1 MGSGRRFGFLK
12 KVGGLA
18 LFRWVPRLAQATT
31 WVLSAFKIVPS
42 ISVYHTY
49 PDSFLIPTKVSAEL
63 DLLPLRTELLLPTS
77 LPLPAQPHLVQHFPF
92 SPPASSNGEFAFS
105 ETRDPTQIRTRAL
118 TPPTRATLRCPV
130 SAPTATTSSPPIF
143 ICDRQIL
150 ASPATELY
158 AKGLLPLTQHPR
170 CRYTRV
176 DPNPHH
182 RGLQSIIVSS
192 ATLPD
197 NTPEHNN
204 MPPSRGKAKTRAA
217 TRRGAPA
224 TETQHEPSDV
234 DTPEAIAT
242 PSRVSR
248 KRARGN
254 DAPAPAPAAR
264 NTRRKTKDTRNLERE
279 DTEGTEAQ
287 DLSDDGTEPALPSEL
302 EIVASLKIADRHV
315 NATEDFANNLLEGHE
330 NVPGYGKIAGRDWTF
345 IIRKV
350 EVNIGRPE
358 AHDRL
363 PVDESGGQAVTPSH
377 KTVVDIDLG
386 PDRQV
391 SRSHAII
398 SYDGQ
403 SLSWFIV
410 VNGRNGLRV
419 DNNLLK
425 RGSKSF
431 LRNGS
436 VIEIGQTQMAFI
448 TTPNDDGDGP
458 VWDASIIR
466 QAQKSSEEDDDG
478 YDDSRVN
485 GTHPHAH
492 PQHRGQLQDAS
503 RQPPQYG
510 GQQQQQQQQ
519 QPRTHP
525 HSQRAAALHS
535 GSVVGPPGTPLRP
548 TTATMPKSSPSANY
562 SRGITMESTES
573 IDYSSNTAKDLKPP
587 HSYAQLIGMA
597 ILSTHEQQ
605 MTLNNIYKW
614 IMANYAFYRFNTG
627 GWQNSIRHNLSLNKA
642 FTKIARR
649 TDEPGKGMK
658 WMIEPTE
665 FDTFVQQGMKGC
677 RRPAIQIP
685 IGDPQSTAASP
696 SSPLHPARN
705 APSSAMGIKRRDD
718 ETTPPLPQFQPPYPR
733 STEAFTPDRGSRR
746 KNIEGS
752 NMGLGINEVTLDAAG
767 QEAAYNLDFL
777 RSTPRNGLTAAAHAA
792 GSPPALYV
800 NDEGRVGPMDT
811 PFPLRPTARLAPPS
825 TLRRPSDFI
834 QFSSP
839 APFWKM
845 EGLVGST
852 PFKPYDMSPLKTPF
866 PMLKPKIEKM
876 EEEDDDRKMIM
887 EAGEEDLYKDRDEQ
901 KAVNPGETEGI
912 KSPTSADGAVK
923 LNIEEKPIRRQ
934 SPIIPSSSPPRQLSE
949 VNFAGAESPS
959 IARPGTSSSKGLSL
973 LAAATKEAEKLS
985 ESSESGSADVQS
997 TAPSSFSHS
1006 LPNNHPLAA
1015 PPHLRPSP
1023 MISNGLG
1030 GMDANGGLNGYQQLP
1045 PPPPPVQQQQHQLQH
1060 QQHAYQGMNTGAQDE
1075 DDEGIDLAK

>member
-1 MGSGRRFGFLK
+1 
-12 KVGGLA
+12 
-18 LFRWVPRLAQATT
+18 
-31 WVLSAFKIVPS
+31 
-42 ISVYHTY
+42 
-49 PDSFLIPTKVSAEL
+49 
-63 DLLPLRTELLLPTS
+63 
-77 LPLPAQPHLVQHFPF
+77 
-92 SPPASSNGEFAFS
+92 
-105 ETRDPTQIRTRAL
+105 
-118 TPPTRATLRCPV
+118 
-130 SAPTATTSSPPIF
+130 
-143 ICDRQIL
+143 
-150 ASPATELY
+150 
-158 AKGLLPLTQHPR
+158 
-170 CRYTRV
+170 
-176 DPNPHH
+176 
-182 RGLQSIIVSS
+182 
-192 ATLPD
+192 
-197 NTPEHNN
+197 
-204 MPPSRGKAKTRAA
+204 MPPSGRKGKTRA
-217 TRRGAPA
+217 RRGAHA
-224 TETQHEPSDV
+224 AEAHEPSDV

-248 KRARGN
+248 KRARGT
-254 DAPAPAPAAR
+254 DAPAPVAR
-264 NTRRKTKDTRNLERE
+264 NTRRKTKDTRTLDRE

-302 EIVASLKIADRHV
+302 EIVASLKVADRQV
-315 NATEDFANNLLEGHE
+315 NATEDFANDLLEGQE
-330 NVPGYGKIAGRDWTF
+330 NVPGYGKIAGRDWAF

-358 AHDRL
+358 AHERL
-363 PVDESGGQAVTPSH
+363 PVEESAGRPGTPSH

-398 SYDGQ
+398 SYDAT
-403 SLSWFIV
+403 SSSWFIV

-425 RGSKSF
+425 RGAKSF

-436 VIEIGQTQMAFI
+436 VIEIAGTQMAFI

-478 YDDSRVN
+478 YDDSRMN
-485 GTHPHAH
+485 GTRPHAH

-503 RQPPQYG
+503 RQPPQYNPP
-510 GQQQQQQQQ
+510 QQQQN
-519 QPRTHP
+519 RTHP
-525 HSQRAAALHS
+525 HSQRAAGLHS

-548 TTATMPKSSPSANY
+548 TTATMAKSSPSANY

-573 IDYSSNTAKDLKPP
+573 IDYSANTAKDLKPP

-597 ILSTHEQQ
+597 ILSTQEQQ

-665 FDTFVQQGMKGC
+665 FETFVQQGMKGC
-677 RRPAIQIP
+677 RRPAVQIP
-685 IGDPQSTAASP
+685 INGTQSTAASP
-696 SSPLHPARN
+696 SSPLHSVRN
-705 APSSAMGIKRRDD
+705 PPSSAVGIKRRDD

-733 STEAFTPDRGSRR
+733 QNEAFTPDRGSRR
-746 KNIEGS
+746 RNDGP
-752 NMGLGINEVTLDAAG
+752 NMGLGINESTIDAAG

-866 PMLKPKIEKM
+866 PMLKPKIENADEDEKKYIQTEADD
-876 EEEDDDRKMIM
+876 EE
-887 EAGEEDLYKDRDEQ
+887 
-901 KAVNPGETEGI
+901 KAVSTGDMNSI
-912 KSPTSADGAVK
+912 KSPNSTQGAKSAID
-923 LNIEEKPIRRQ
+923 EKPSRRQ
-934 SPIIPSSSPPRQLSE
+934 SPIIPSSSPPRATSE
-949 VNFAGAESPS
+949 GRFIGAESPS
-959 IARPGTSSSKGLSL
+959 ITRPGTSSSKGLSL
-973 LAAATKEAEKLS
+973 LVEAGKEAEKMS
-985 ESSESGSADVQS
+985 ESSDPPAVDAQP
-997 TAPSSFSHS
+997 TAPGGSMNGMPTS
-1006 LPNNHPLAA
+1006 HPLSA
-1015 PPHLRPSP
+1015 PPQLRPSP
-1023 MISNGLG
+1023 MISSNHS
-1030 GMDANGGLNGYQQLP
+1030 NGGHNSYQQLP
-1045 PPPPPVQQQQHQLQH
+1045 PAPASQQHHHQLQ
-1060 QQHAYQGMNTGAQDE
+1060 QQHAYPGMNAGAQDD

>member
-1 MGSGRRFGFLK
+1 
-12 KVGGLA
+12 
-18 LFRWVPRLAQATT
+18 
-31 WVLSAFKIVPS
+31 
-42 ISVYHTY
+42 
-49 PDSFLIPTKVSAEL
+49 
-63 DLLPLRTELLLPTS
+63 
-77 LPLPAQPHLVQHFPF
+77 
-92 SPPASSNGEFAFS
+92 
-105 ETRDPTQIRTRAL
+105 
-118 TPPTRATLRCPV
+118 
-130 SAPTATTSSPPIF
+130 
-143 ICDRQIL
+143 
-150 ASPATELY
+150 
-158 AKGLLPLTQHPR
+158 
-170 CRYTRV
+170 
-176 DPNPHH
+176 
-182 RGLQSIIVSS
+182 
-192 ATLPD
+192 
-197 NTPEHNN
+197 
-204 MPPSRGKAKTRAA
+204 MPPSSRKGKTRA
-217 TRRGAPA
+217 RRGAHA
-224 TETQHEPSDV
+224 AEAHEPSDI

-248 KRARGN
+248 KRARGT
-254 DAPAPAPAAR
+254 DAPAPAAR
-264 NTRRKTKDTRNLERE
+264 NTRRKIKDTRNLERE
-279 DTEGTEAQ
+279 DTEGTEPQ
-287 DLSDDGTEPALPSEL
+287 DASDDGTEPALPSEL
-302 EIVASLKIADRHV
+302 EIVASLKIADRQV
-315 NATEDFANNLLEGHE
+315 NATEDFANDLLEGQE
-330 NVPGYGKIAGRDWTF
+330 NVPGYGKIAGRDWAF

-358 AHDRL
+358 AHERL
-363 PVDESGGQAVTPSH
+363 PVEESAGRPGTPSH

-398 SYDGQ
+398 SYDGA
-403 SLSWFIV
+403 SSSWFIV

-425 RGSKSF
+425 RGAKSF

-436 VIEIGQTQMAFI
+436 VIEIAGTQMAFI

-478 YDDSRVN
+478 YDDTRTN
-485 GTHPHAH
+485 GAHPHAH

-503 RQPPQYG
+503 RQAPQYNPP
-510 GQQQQQQQQ
+510 QQQQQN
-519 QPRTHP
+519 RTHP
-525 HSQRAAALHS
+525 HSQRAAGLHS

-548 TTATMPKSSPSANY
+548 TTATMGKSSPSANY

-573 IDYSSNTAKDLKPP
+573 IDYSANTAKDLKPP

-677 RRPAIQIP
+677 RRPAVQIP
-685 IGDPQSTAASP
+685 IGGTQSTAASP
-696 SSPLHPARN
+696 SSPLHPVRN
-705 APSSAMGIKRRDD
+705 PPSSAMGIKRRDD

-733 STEAFTPDRGSRR
+733 TTEAFTPDRGSRR
-746 KNIEGS
+746 RE
-752 NMGLGINEVTLDAAG
+752 NMGLGINESTIDAAG

-777 RSTPRNGLTAAAHAA
+777 RSTPRNGLTAAANAA

-800 NDEGRVGPMDT
+800 NDEGRIGPMDT
-811 PFPLRPTARLAPPS
+811 PFPLRPTARFAPPS

-866 PMLKPKIEKM
+866 PMLKPKLETLGAEEKKISQA
-876 EEEDDDRKMIM
+876 EEDEEDKAVS
-887 EAGEEDLYKDRDEQ
+887 AGEADAIKNSPHSTED
-901 KAVNPGETEGI
+901 GI
-912 KSPTSADGAVK
+912 KSA
-923 LNIEEKPIRRQ
+923 IEEKPSRRQ
-934 SPIIPSSSPPRQLSE
+934 SPVIPSSSPPRATSE
-949 VNFAGAESPS
+949 GRFIGAESPS
-959 IARPGTSSSKGLSL
+959 ITRPGTASSKGLSL
-973 LAAATKEAEKLS
+973 LVEAGKEAEKQ
-985 ESSESGSADVQS
+985 SGSSDSGAGEPQS
-997 TAPSSFSHS
+997 AASGSFSHG
-1006 LPNNHPLAA
+1006 LPTSHPLAA
-1015 PPHLRPSP
+1015 PPSLRPSP
-1023 MISNGLG
+1023 MISNGPGGGINSLG
-1030 GMDANGGLNGYQQLP
+1030 SQNGYQQLAP
-1045 PPPPPVQQQQHQLQH
+1045 PQHPAPQQHHQHHHQLQQQHS
-1060 QQHAYQGMNTGAQDE
+1060 YPGMNSAAQDD

>member
-1 MGSGRRFGFLK
+1 
-12 KVGGLA
+12 
-18 LFRWVPRLAQATT
+18 
-31 WVLSAFKIVPS
+31 
-42 ISVYHTY
+42 
-49 PDSFLIPTKVSAEL
+49 
-63 DLLPLRTELLLPTS
+63 
-77 LPLPAQPHLVQHFPF
+77 
-92 SPPASSNGEFAFS
+92 
-105 ETRDPTQIRTRAL
+105 
-118 TPPTRATLRCPV
+118 
-130 SAPTATTSSPPIF
+130 
-143 ICDRQIL
+143 
-150 ASPATELY
+150 
-158 AKGLLPLTQHPR
+158 
-170 CRYTRV
+170 
-176 DPNPHH
+176 
-182 RGLQSIIVSS
+182 
-192 ATLPD
+192 
-197 NTPEHNN
+197 
-204 MPPSRGKAKTRAA
+204 MPPSGRKGKTRA
-217 TRRGAPA
+217 RRGAHAAEP
-224 TETQHEPSDV
+224 HEPSDV

-248 KRARGN
+248 KRARGT
-254 DAPAPAPAAR
+254 DAPAPAAAR
-264 NTRRKTKDTRNLERE
+264 NTRRKTKDTRNLDRE

-302 EIVASLKIADRHV
+302 EIVASLKVADRQV
-315 NATEDFANNLLEGHE
+315 NATEDFANDLLEGQE
-330 NVPGYGKIAGRDWTF
+330 NVPGYGKIAGRDWAF

-358 AHDRL
+358 AHERL
-363 PVDESGGQAVTPSH
+363 PVEESAGRPGTPSH

-398 SYDGQ
+398 SYDGAT
-403 SLSWFIV
+403 SNWFIV

-425 RGSKSF
+425 RGAKSF

-436 VIEIGQTQMAFI
+436 VIEIAGTQMAFI

-478 YDDSRVN
+478 YDDNTRMN
-485 GTHPHAH
+485 GARQHAH

-503 RQPPQYG
+503 RQPPQYNNPP
-510 GQQQQQQQQ
+510 QQQQQQN
-519 QPRTHP
+519 RTHP
-525 HSQRAAALHS
+525 HSQRAAGLHS

-548 TTATMPKSSPSANY
+548 TTATMGKSSPSANY

-573 IDYSSNTAKDLKPP
+573 IDYSADTAKDLKPP

-614 IMANYAFYRFNTG
+614 IMANYAFYRYNTG

-677 RRPAIQIP
+677 RRPAVQIP
-685 IGDPQSTAASP
+685 INGTQSTAASP
-696 SSPLHPARN
+696 SSPLHPVRN
-705 APSSAMGIKRRDD
+705 PPSSAMGIKRRDD

-733 STEAFTPDRGSRR
+733 TTEAFTPDRGSRR
-746 KNIEGS
+746 RPTDGPNV
-752 NMGLGINEVTLDAAG
+752 GLGINESTIDAAG
-767 QEAAYNLDFL
+767 QEAAYNLDYL
-777 RSTPRNGLTAAAHAA
+777 RSTPRNGLTAAANAA

-800 NDEGRVGPMDT
+800 NDEGRIGPMDT
-811 PFPLRPTARLAPPS
+811 PFPLRPTARFAPPS

-866 PMLKPKIEKM
+866 PMLKPKIESAD
-876 EEEDDDRKMIM
+876 EEEKKLIP
-887 EAGEEDLYKDRDEQ
+887 GEEDEE
-901 KAVNPGETEGI
+901 KAGSAGEAEGI
-912 KSPTSADGAVK
+912 KNSPHSTEGGVK
-923 LNIEEKPIRRQ
+923 SGIEEKIARRQ
-934 SPIIPSSSPPRQLSE
+934 SPIIPSSSPPRATS
-949 VNFAGAESPS
+949 VGRFIGAESPS
-959 IARPGTSSSKGLSL
+959 VTRPGTASSKGLSL
-973 LAAATKEAEKLS
+973 LVEAGKEAEKMS
-985 ESSESGSADVQS
+985 ESSDSGAVD
-997 TAPSSFSHS
+997 TAASGSFSHGQPTS
-1006 LPNNHPLAA
+1006 HPLAA
-1015 PPHLRPSP
+1015 PPSLRPSP
-1023 MISNGLG
+1023 MITNGTSNVSLST
-1030 GMDANGGLNGYQQLP
+1030 GMKNGYQQQPQP
-1045 PPPPPVQQQQHQLQH
+1045 PAPHGIPQHQPHLQH
-1060 QQHAYQGMNTGAQDE
+1060 QHAYPGMNSGAQDS

>member
-1 MGSGRRFGFLK
+1 
-12 KVGGLA
+12 
-18 LFRWVPRLAQATT
+18 
-31 WVLSAFKIVPS
+31 
-42 ISVYHTY
+42 
-49 PDSFLIPTKVSAEL
+49 
-63 DLLPLRTELLLPTS
+63 
-77 LPLPAQPHLVQHFPF
+77 
-92 SPPASSNGEFAFS
+92 
-105 ETRDPTQIRTRAL
+105 
-118 TPPTRATLRCPV
+118 
-130 SAPTATTSSPPIF
+130 
-143 ICDRQIL
+143 
-150 ASPATELY
+150 
-158 AKGLLPLTQHPR
+158 
-170 CRYTRV
+170 
-176 DPNPHH
+176 
-182 RGLQSIIVSS
+182 
-192 ATLPD
+192 
-197 NTPEHNN
+197 
-204 MPPSRGKAKTRAA
+204 MPPSGRKGKTRA
-217 TRRGAPA
+217 RRGGHAAEP
-224 TETQHEPSDV
+224 HEPSDV

-248 KRARGN
+248 KRARGT
-254 DAPAPAPAAR
+254 DATAPAAAR
-264 NTRRKTKDTRNLERE
+264 NTRRKTKDTRNLDRE

-302 EIVASLKIADRHV
+302 EIVASLKVADRQV
-315 NATEDFANNLLEGHE
+315 NATEDFANDLLEGQE
-330 NVPGYGKIAGRDWTF
+330 NVPGYGKIAGRDWAF

-358 AHDRL
+358 AHERL
-363 PVDESGGQAVTPSH
+363 PVEESAGRPGTPSH

-398 SYDGQ
+398 SYDGAT
-403 SLSWFIV
+403 SNWFIV

-425 RGSKSF
+425 RGAKSF

-436 VIEIGQTQMAFI
+436 VIEIAGTQMAFI

-478 YDDSRVN
+478 YDDTRMN
-485 GTHPHAH
+485 GARQHAH

-503 RQPPQYG
+503 RQAPQYNNPP
-510 GQQQQQQQQ
+510 QQQQQQN
-519 QPRTHP
+519 RTHP
-525 HSQRAAALHS
+525 HSQRAAGLHS

-548 TTATMPKSSPSANY
+548 TTATMGKSSPSANY

-573 IDYSSNTAKDLKPP
+573 IDYSADTAKDLKPP

-614 IMANYAFYRFNTG
+614 IMANYAFYRYNTG

-677 RRPAIQIP
+677 RRPAVQIP
-685 IGDPQSTAASP
+685 IPGTQSTAASP
-696 SSPLHPARN
+696 SSPLHPVRN
-705 APSSAMGIKRRDD
+705 PPSSAMGIKRRDD
-718 ETTPPLPQFQPPYPR
+718 ETTPPLPQFQAPYPR
-733 STEAFTPDRGSRR
+733 ATEAFTPDRGSRR
-746 KNIEGS
+746 RPTDGP
-752 NMGLGINEVTLDAAG
+752 NMGLGINESTIDAAG
-767 QEAAYNLDFL
+767 QEAAYNLDYL
-777 RSTPRNGLTAAAHAA
+777 RSTPRNGLTAAANAA

-800 NDEGRVGPMDT
+800 NDEGRIGPMDT
-811 PFPLRPTARLAPPS
+811 PFPLRPTARFAPPS

-866 PMLKPKIEKM
+866 PMLKPKIESA
-876 EEEDDDRKMIM
+876 EEEEKKLIP
-887 EAGEEDLYKDRDEQ
+887 GEEDEE
-901 KAVNPGETEGI
+901 KAGSAGETDGIKNSPHSTEGGI
-912 KSPTSADGAVK
+912 KSG
-923 LNIEEKPIRRQ
+923 IEEKITRRQ
-934 SPIIPSSSPPRQLSE
+934 SPIIPSSSPPRATS
-949 VNFAGAESPS
+949 VGRFIGAESPS
-959 IARPGTSSSKGLSL
+959 VTRPGTASSKGLGLSL
-973 LAAATKEAEKLS
+973 LVEAGKEAEKQS
-985 ESSESGSADVQS
+985 ESSDSGAVD
-997 TAPSSFSHS
+997 TAAAGGLSHGQPTS
-1006 LPNNHPLAA
+1006 HPLAA
-1015 PPHLRPSP
+1015 PPSLRPSP
-1023 MISNGLG
+1023 MISNGSSHVNIAT
-1030 GMDANGGLNGYQQLP
+1030 GMRNGYQQHGETP
-1045 PPPPPVQQQQHQLQH
+1045 AVQVVHQHQPHLQ
-1060 QQHAYQGMNTGAQDE
+1060 QQHAYPGMNSGAQDS